1 MSAEGF
7 LSRMLGR
14 DTDDEY
20 DDSGAY
26 YSSEEEVES
35 RRSRRSRRSSS
46 SSRAVADE
54 EELLP
59 PPPPRDFITER
70 VAETIAELPEGVPQE
85 SAVLIVRRTLAAAG
99 VKLSELDASTQ
110 AQESKLNSEIGL
122 ARNRQEEVR
131 EKTQE
136 QVRSLEEEIRKAK
149 EACEDIVSYE
159 EEKISRAWATLE
171 GARRVRAFF
180 ELHETEGEE
189 NAGPAD
195 RGTRG
200 EPSDADRMP
209 LARGRPGPLDSTT
222 TLDSTAILGSVR
234 QEARRRQGQARP

>member
-1 MSAEGF
+1 MSADGF

-46 SSRAVADE
+46 SSSSRGVLDE
-54 EELLP
+54 EE
-59 PPPPRDFITER
+59 PPPREFIVER
-70 VAETIAELPEGVPQE
+70 VAETISDLPEGVPQE

-136 QVRSLEEEIRKAK
+136 QVRSLEKEIRKAK

-171 GARRVRAFF
+171 GVRRVRAFF
-180 ELHETEGEE
+180 ELHESEGEE
-189 NAGPAD
+189 DTGPLYRGTQQVLEPAD
-195 RGTRG
+195 VDRAQI
-200 EPSDADRMP
+200 SDTP
-209 LARGRPGPLDSTT
+209 LHPGGRD
-222 TLDSTAILGSVR
+222 
-234 QEARRRQGQARP
+234 

>member
-26 YSSEEEVES
+26 YSSEEVET
-35 RRSRRSRRSSS
+35 RRSRRSSS
-46 SSRAVADE
+46 REVLDE
-54 EELLP
+54 EE
-59 PPPPRDFITER
+59 PPPRDFITER
-70 VAETIAELPEGVPQE
+70 VAETIADLPEGVPQE

-122 ARNRQEEVR
+122 AQNRQVEVR

-136 QVRSLEEEIRKAK
+136 QVRSLEEEIRKAT
-149 EACEDIVSYE
+149 EACDDIVSYE
-159 EEKISRAWATLE
+159 ERKISQAWATLE
-171 GARRVRAFF
+171 GVRRVRAFF

-189 NAGPAD
+189 NAGPLY
-195 RGTRG
+195 RGTQQVL
-200 EPSDADRMP
+200 EPADVDRAQISDTP
-209 LARGRPGPLDSTT
+209 LH
-222 TLDSTAILGSVR
+222 
-234 QEARRRQGQARP
+234 

>member
-20 DDSGAY
+20 DSGSY
-26 YSSEEEVES
+26 YSDDELET
-35 RRSRRSRRSSS
+35 RRSRRSRRSN
-46 SSRAVADE
+46 SSRGVLDE
-54 EELLP
+54 VE
-59 PPPPRDFITER
+59 PPPRDFIAER
-70 VAETIAELPEGVPQE
+70 VAETIADLPEGVPQE

-99 VKLSELDASTQ
+99 VKLSELDVSTQ

-122 ARNRQEEVR
+122 AQNRQVEVR

-136 QVRSLEEEIRKAK
+136 QVRSLEEEIRKVK

-159 EEKISRAWATLE
+159 ERKISQAWATLE
-171 GARRVRAFF
+171 GVRRVRAFF

-189 NAGPAD
+189 
-195 RGTRG
+195 GT
-200 EPSDADRMP
+200 
-209 LARGRPGPLDSTT
+209 GPL
-222 TLDSTAILGSVR
+222 
-234 QEARRRQGQARP
+234 GQRTHVLEPVEVDRAQISDTPLHPGRSD

>member
-7 LSRMLGR
+7 FSRMLGR

-20 DDSGAY
+20 DDLGAY
-26 YSSEEEVES
+26 YSSEEVET
-35 RRSRRSRRSSS
+35 RRSRRSR
-46 SSRAVADE
+46 SRGVLDE

-59 PPPPRDFITER
+59 PPPPPPREFIVER
-70 VAETIAELPEGVPQE
+70 VAETIADLPEGVPQE

-110 AQESKLNSEIGL
+110 AQESKLSSEIGL
-122 ARNRQEEVR
+122 AQNRQVEVR

-159 EEKISRAWATLE
+159 EEKIGRVLATLE
-171 GARRVRAFF
+171 GVRRVRAFF
-180 ELHETEGEE
+180 ELHESEGEE
-189 NAGPAD
+189 GTGPLSQRTHVLEPAD
-195 RGTRG
+195 VDRAQI
-200 EPSDADRMP
+200 SDTP
-209 LARGRPGPLDSTT
+209 LYPGRSD
-222 TLDSTAILGSVR
+222 
-234 QEARRRQGQARP
+234 

>member
-1 MSAEGF
+1 MSGEGV

-14 DTDDEY
+14 DTDDED

-26 YSSEEEVES
+26 YSSEEVET

-46 SSRAVADE
+46 RGVADE
-54 EELLP
+54 EELLPPPP

-70 VAETIAELPEGVPQE
+70 VAETISDLPEGVPQK

-99 VKLSELDASTQ
+99 VKLSELDVSTQ
-110 AQESKLNSEIGL
+110 AQESKLNSEVGL

-136 QVRSLEEEIRKAK
+136 QVRSLEEEIREAK

-171 GARRVRAFF
+171 GVRRVRAFF
-180 ELHETEGEE
+180 EFPETEGEE
-189 NAGPAD
+189 N
-195 RGTRG
+195 T
-200 EPSDADRMP
+200 
-209 LARGRPGPLDSTT
+209 GPLGQRTHV
-222 TLDSTAILGSVR
+222 LESVDVDR
-234 QEARRRQGQARP
+234 AQITDTP

>member
-20 DDSGAY
+20 DSGSY
-26 YSSEEEVES
+26 YSGDEVET
-35 RRSRRSRRSSS
+35 RRSRRSRRSN
-46 SSRAVADE
+46 SSRGVLDE
-54 EELLP
+54 VE
-59 PPPPRDFITER
+59 PPPRDFIAER
-70 VAETIAELPEGVPQE
+70 VAETIADLPEGVPQE

-99 VKLSELDASTQ
+99 VKLSELDVSTQ

-122 ARNRQEEVR
+122 AQNRQVEVR

-136 QVRSLEEEIRKAK
+136 QVRSLEKEIRKVK

-159 EEKISRAWATLE
+159 ERKISQAWATLE
-171 GARRVRAFF
+171 GVRRVRAFF

-189 NAGPAD
+189 
-195 RGTRG
+195 GT
-200 EPSDADRMP
+200 
-209 LARGRPGPLDSTT
+209 GPL
-222 TLDSTAILGSVR
+222 
-234 QEARRRQGQARP
+234 GQRTHVLEPVEVDRAQISDTPLHPGRSD

>member
-1 MSAEGF
+1 MSAEGGTYMSADGF

-20 DDSGAY
+20 EDSGAY
-26 YSSEEEVES
+26 YSSDEVET
-35 RRSRRSRRSSS
+35 RRSRRSRRSN
-46 SSRAVADE
+46 SSRGEADE
-54 EELLP
+54 VE
-59 PPPPRDFITER
+59 PPPRDFITER
-70 VAETIAELPEGVPQE
+70 VAETIADLPEGVPQE

-136 QVRSLEEEIRKAK
+136 QVCSLEEEIRKAK

-159 EEKISRAWATLE
+159 EETISQAWATLE

-180 ELHETEGEE
+180 ELHESEGEE
-189 NAGPAD
+189 DTGPLYRGTQQILEPAD
-195 RGTRG
+195 VDRAQI
-200 EPSDADRMP
+200 SDTP
-209 LARGRPGPLDSTT
+209 LHPGGRD
-222 TLDSTAILGSVR
+222 
-234 QEARRRQGQARP
+234 

>member
-1 MSAEGF
+1 
-7 LSRMLGR
+7 MLGR

-59 PPPPRDFITER
+59 PPLPREFITER
-70 VAETIAELPEGVPQE
+70 VAETIADLPEGVPQE
-85 SAVLIVRRTLAAAG
+85 SAVLIVRRTLVAAG

-171 GARRVRAFF
+171 GVRRVRAFF
-180 ELHETEGEE
+180 ELHESEGEE
-189 NAGPAD
+189 DTGPLYQGTQQVLEPAD
-195 RGTRG
+195 VDRAQI
-200 EPSDADRMP
+200 SDTP
-209 LARGRPGPLDSTT
+209 LHPGGRD
-222 TLDSTAILGSVR
+222 
-234 QEARRRQGQARP
+234 

>member
-1 MSAEGF
+1 MIDERGGGQTHMSAEGF

-26 YSSEEEVES
+26 YSSEEVET
-35 RRSRRSRRSSS
+35 RRSRRSSS
-46 SSRAVADE
+46 RGVLDE
-54 EELLP
+54 EE
-59 PPPPRDFITER
+59 PPPRDFIVER
-70 VAETIAELPEGVPQE
+70 IAETIADLPEGVPQE

-171 GARRVRAFF
+171 GVRRVRAFF

-189 NAGPAD
+189 GTWTLYLGTHQVLEPAD
-195 RGTRG
+195 VDGAQI
-200 EPSDADRMP
+200 SDTP
-209 LARGRPGPLDSTT
+209 LHPGRSD
-222 TLDSTAILGSVR
+222 
-234 QEARRRQGQARP
+234 

>member
-1 MSAEGF
+1 
-7 LSRMLGR
+7 MLGR

-26 YSSEEEVES
+26 YPSEEVET
-35 RRSRRSRRSSS
+35 RRPRRRSSS
-46 SSRAVADE
+46 RGVLDE
-54 EELLP
+54 EEP
-59 PPPPRDFITER
+59 PTRDFITER
-70 VAETIAELPEGVPQE
+70 IAETIADLPEGVPQE

-99 VKLSELDASTQ
+99 VKLSDLDASTQ

-122 ARNRQEEVR
+122 AQNRQVEVR

-159 EEKISRAWATLE
+159 EGKISRAWATLE

-180 ELHETEGEE
+180 ELHESEGEE
-189 NAGPAD
+189 DTGPLY
-195 RGTRG
+195 RGTHQQVL
-200 EPSDADRMP
+200 EPVDADRTQISYTP
-209 LARGRPGPLDSTT
+209 LYTPGGRD
-222 TLDSTAILGSVR
+222 
-234 QEARRRQGQARP
+234 

>member
-1 MSAEGF
+1 MSADGF

-14 DTDDEY
+14 DTDEY
-20 DDSGAY
+20 DSGSYHA
-26 YSSEEEVES
+26 SDEVET
-35 RRSRRSRRSSS
+35 RRSRRSRRSN
-46 SSRAVADE
+46 SSRGVADE
-54 EELLP
+54 VEP
-59 PPPPRDFITER
+59 PPQDFITER
-70 VAETIAELPEGVPQE
+70 VAETIADLPEGVPQE

-99 VKLSELDASTQ
+99 VKLSELDVSTQ

-159 EEKISRAWATLE
+159 EEKISQAWATLE
-171 GARRVRAFF
+171 GVRRVRAFF

-189 NAGPAD
+189 GTGPLGQRTHILEPAD
-195 RGTRG
+195 VDRAQI
-200 EPSDADRMP
+200 SDTP
-209 LARGRPGPLDSTT
+209 LYPGRSD
-222 TLDSTAILGSVR
+222 
-234 QEARRRQGQARP
+234 